1 MVEVLYSCRCGL
13 DVHKKTVVACLLRAG
28 VDSQRSQEVRT
39 FGTMTDDLLALAN
52 WLTAAGCTHVAME
65 STGVYW
71 KPVYNILEGQLEVMV
86 VNAAHIKAVPGRKTD
101 VKDAEWI
108 ADLLQYGLVR
118 PSFIPDRPQRE
129 LRDLTRTRTAL
140 IDERSAAVNRL
151 QKVLEDANLKV
162 ASVATDIMG
171 VSGRAMV
178 EAILQG
184 TTDPVTLAE
193 LAKGRLRAKRTELE
207 RALAGRVSGH
217 HRLLLTTHLAHVDFL
232 DEEIVRL
239 SAEIAER
246 LRPVAD
252 QMQRLDTIPG
262 VDRQTAEVLLAE
274 LGTEL
279 ARFPSAA
286 HLASWAGMCPG
297 NHESAGKRRSG
308 RTRKGSKWLRRT
320 LIEAACGAVRTKQ
333 AGRTA
338 LAGHYRRLVARRG
351 RQKAIVAVGHRLL
364 IIVYHVLRH
373 DQSYQEP
380 TPTDLDQRRRR
391 RARDRA
397 IDHLRHLGYDV
408 TVTPMPAAA

>member
-1 MVEVLYSCRCGL
+1 MEVLYSCCCGL
-13 DVHKKTVVACLLRAG
+13 DVHKKTVVACLLRVGADG
-28 VDSQRSQEVRT
+28 QGSREVRT
-39 FGTMTDDLLALAN
+39 LTTMTDDLLALAE
-52 WLTAAGCTHVAME
+52 WLKAAGCTHVAME
-65 STGVYW
+65 STGIYW
-71 KPVYNILEGQLEVMV
+71 KPVYNILEDQFAVMV

-101 VKDAEWI
+101 IKDAEWI
-108 ADLLQYGLVR
+108 ADLLQHGLVR

-162 ASVATDIMG
+162 ASVATDVMG

-184 TTDPVTLAE
+184 TTDPAVLAE
-193 LAKGRLRAKRTELE
+193 LAKGRLRTKRAELE
-207 RALAGRVSGH
+207 RALAGRISAH

-232 DEEIVRL
+232 DEEIARL
-239 SAEIAER
+239 SAEIAQR

-252 QMQRLDTIPG
+252 EMQRLDTIPG

-279 ARFPSAA
+279 ERFPSAA

-297 NHESAGKRRSG
+297 NHESAGKQRSG
-308 RTRKGSKWLRRT
+308 RTRKGSKWLRRA

-373 DQSYQEP
+373 GQSYQEP
-380 TPTDLDQRRRR
+380 TPTDLDQRRRC
-391 RARDRA
+391 RARNRA
-397 IDHLRHLGYDV
+397 IDQLRQLGYAV
-408 TVTPMPAAA
+408 TVTPNPAAA